1 MDKANPSRNSLI
13 RITGAVVALFSLAVG
28 ALVMFVLPSRCSF
41 VTSIV
46 LVMMFLTLIG
56 GGVTFLVGQFLLWRE
71 RRLKPV

>member
-1 MDKANPSRNSLI
+1 MDKANHSRNSLI

-28 ALVMFVLPSRCSF
+28 ALVMFALPSRCSF